1 MVTFV
6 LNCRIKGKL
15 LLKDKNSNKGQYT
28 MAATKRSGYCG
39 HYTSQGKTSEKDQF
53 PVALKKNNVHK
64 LLN

>member
-1 MVTFV
+1 
-6 LNCRIKGKL
+6 
-15 LLKDKNSNKGQYT
+15 

-53 PVALKKNNVHK
+53 PVALKKNNVHT